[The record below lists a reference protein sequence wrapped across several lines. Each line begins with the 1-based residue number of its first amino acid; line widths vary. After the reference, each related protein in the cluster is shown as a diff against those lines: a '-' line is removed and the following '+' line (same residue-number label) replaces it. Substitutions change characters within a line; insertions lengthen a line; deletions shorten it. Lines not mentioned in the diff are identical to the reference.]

1 MAIIDVVRFDGLRN
15 RDWFI
20 YKYPSDQLVM
30 GTQLIVQ
37 EGQIALFVR
46 NGIVA
51 DMFYP
56 GAYTLATENL
66 PILRTFVNLPFGGRT
81 PFSAEVY
88 FINTTTR
95 LDVNWGTIDPIQL
108 VDPKYYVKL
117 RVRAFG
123 QMGLQLSNPTT
134 FFKGL
139 IGGMQQ
145 ADVVKMDKI
154 KEYFR
159 GIIAIKAK
167 SAIAD
172 AIITNGTS
180 ALEISTQLEKL
191 SDYVRQQ
198 ILPAFDQWGL
208 TIANFYIQSIN
219 FPDEDFEKINKI
231 LENKAAF
238 EIMGNQRYMTQRS
251 MDIYES
257 AAQNPNGV
265 AGAFAAGGMGIGM
278 AANLGSTMNQVVQP
292 PVQAAPPTKTCVSC
306 GATISANCRFCPEC
320 GADNQG
326 HFCECGYKLVPG
338 TKFCSQ
344 CGKKVSP

>member
-1 MAIIDVVRFDGLRN
+1 
-15 RDWFI
+15 
-20 YKYPSDQLVM
+20 
-30 GTQLIVQ
+30 
-37 EGQIALFVR
+37 
-46 NGIVA
+46 
-51 DMFYP
+51 MFYP

-180 ALEISTQLEKL
+180 ALEISTP
-191 SDYVRQQ
+191 VR
-198 ILPAFDQWGL
+198 
-208 TIANFYIQSIN
+208 
-219 FPDEDFEKINKI
+219 
-231 LENKAAF
+231 
-238 EIMGNQRYMTQRS
+238 
-251 MDIYES
+251 
-257 AAQNPNGV
+257 
-265 AGAFAAGGMGIGM
+265 
-278 AANLGSTMNQVVQP
+278 
-292 PVQAAPPTKTCVSC
+292 KT
-306 GATISANCRFCPEC
+306 
-320 GADNQG
+320 
-326 HFCECGYKLVPG
+326 L
-338 TKFCSQ
+338 
-344 CGKKVSP
+344 